1 MAVKTDPKLAGTARR
16 LFGID
21 SDLLTEDA
29 VMIELRSRLE
39 VINASPLADT
49 GEADEVR
56 MLLHAAAARL
66 LGALQRRT
74 PTDQPPARDGVQPL
88 HAALAMGGGWTRDS
102 IRQIAMMARANGLDP
117 AMLERLE
124 LTPAPMTVTEG

>member
-1 MAVKTDPKLAGTARR
+1 MTDLPPNTNSSGSGSLVTKFLGPDVAVGNPVAL
-16 LFGID
+16 LGID

-29 VMIELRSRLE
+29 VMVGLRSRLE

-102 IRQIAMMARANGLDP
+102 IRQIAMMARAS
-117 AMLERLE
+117 
-124 LTPAPMTVTEG
+124 